1 MCSALYDLSERIE
14 HFINQQFDLFC
25 LNRARML
32 HPTSICAEHSGSH
45 LVEHRK
51 ISYCFNFACE
61 KSPITLNLITLISH
75 ILNPITLISHIEIDH
90 KSVHSYK
97 QHSSVYLPVQSY
109 FSPALSVMPHS
120 EHIQA
125 L

>member
-14 HFINQQFDLFC
+14 HFMNQRFDLFYF
-25 LNRARML
+25 NRVRML

-45 LVEHRK
+45 LAEHRK
-51 ISYCFNFACE
+51 ISYYFNFAYE
-61 KSPITLNLITLISH
+61 KSPIT
-75 ILNPITLISHIEIDH
+75 LNPITLISHIEIDH

-120 EHIQA
+120 EHTQA